1 VVNFALTESGDE
13 SVSDSRIDSR
23 KIDFWE
29 KFFSNGARMG
39 REIEINL
46 AFFPCSDARSD
57 GRVRSGIN
65 DFVNQIRNGSSSLD
79 ARLFSNTTHN
89 NRDDERLTVRW
100 TQNGERHVTEI
111 NQLTEPQRE
120 ALHTHFAERMRAG
133 WTRDGS
139 DVEPDRI
146 PATPAPR

>member
-46 AFFPCSDARSD
+46 AFFPPAATHDRMVVSDQVSTI
-57 GRVRSGIN
+57 S
-65 DFVNQIRNGSSSLD
+65 
-79 ARLFSNTTHN
+79 
-89 NRDDERLTVRW
+89 
-100 TQNGERHVTEI
+100 
-111 NQLTEPQRE
+111 
-120 ALHTHFAERMRAG
+120 
-133 WTRDGS
+133 
-139 DVEPDRI
+139 
-146 PATPAPR
+146 